1 MEVEMKA
8 KITIQQANDLIE
20 SILLKGT
27 GWHISR
33 GGGWHAIYKKDSY
46 FQHKDKKR
54 PHKHMIRVRSEGD
67 VAITESFNNIIT
79 GNIYTG
85 LDPNERVY
93 LTSKVK
99 NVDEN
104 GVENNEEY
112 EGELIGSAATAF
124 DKAMQEAD
132 MDMYFEKMKVAVS
145 FYCMDEDNHEIHC
158 EIVNVNGHGPYLE
171 IEAFVNEF
179 GSDCTDYST
188 SKEAETVIKDFF
200 NKLHITE
207 FDNRSWKEIIN

>member
-8 KITIQQANDLIE
+8 KITVQQANDLIE
-20 SILLKGT
+20 SDLLKGT
-27 GWHISR
+27 GWRISR

-46 FQHKDKKR
+46 FQHKDKR
-54 PHKHMIRVRSEGD
+54 PHKYMIRVRSEGD

-85 LDPNERVY
+85 LDLNERVY

-112 EGELIGSAATAF
+112 EGELIGDAATAF
-124 DKAMQEAD
+124 VNAMKEAD
-132 MDMYFEKMKVAVS
+132 MDMYFEKMKVSVS
-145 FYCMDEDNHEIHC
+145 FYCKDEDDHEIHC

-171 IEAFVNEF
+171 IEAFINEF
-179 GSDCTDYST
+179 GPDCTDYST

-207 FDNRSWKEIIN
+207 FDKRSWKEIIN

>member
-27 GWHISR
+27 GWRISR
-33 GGGWHAIYKKDSY
+33 GGGWHAFYKKDSY
-46 FQHKDKKR
+46 FQHKDKR
-54 PHKHMIRVRSEGD
+54 PHKYMIRVRNEGD

-145 FYCMDEDNHEIHC
+145 FYCMDEDDHEIHC

-200 NKLHITE
+200 NKCLHITE